1 MRYLVSMIFALAGL
15 VVAVLFASSAV
26 ANWVV
31 AQQSFES
38 PDAAG
43 SMHMLAFIATNFAG
57 LVVGWIVGW
66 LVASPFERDSAG

>member
-1 MRYLVSMIFALAGL
+1 MRYLVAMIFALAGL
-15 VVAVLFASSAV
+15 VVAVMFASTAV

-31 AQQSFES
+31 DHQSFES

-57 LVVGWIVGW
+57 IVVGWIVGW
-66 LVASPFERDSAG
+66 FVASPFERADTD

>member
-1 MRYLVSMIFALAGL
+1 MRYLVSLIFALAGL
-15 VVAVLFASSAV
+15 VLAVLYVSSEV

-43 SMHMLAFIATNFAG
+43 SMHMLAFIFTNFAG

-66 LVASPFERDSAG
+66 ILATPFARDGAG

>member
-15 VVAVLFASSAV
+15 MVAVLYLSSEV

-31 AQQSFES
+31 AQQSFDS
-38 PDAAG
+38 PDSAG
-43 SMHMLAFIATNFAG
+43 SMHMLAFIGTNFAA

-66 LVASPFERDSAG
+66 IVASPFSRDGAG

>member
-15 VVAVLFASSAV
+15 VIAVLYVSSGV

-43 SMHMLAFIATNFAG
+43 SMHMLAFVATNFLG
-57 LVVGWIVGW
+57 LVVGWVIGWIV
-66 LVASPFERDSAG
+66 ATPFARDGAG

>member
-15 VVAVLFASSAV
+15 MVAVLYLSSEVAS
-26 ANWVV
+26 WVV
-31 AQQSFES
+31 AQQSFDS

-43 SMHMLAFIATNFAG
+43 SMHMLAFIATNFAA

-66 LVASPFERDSAG
+66 IVATPFAGDGAG